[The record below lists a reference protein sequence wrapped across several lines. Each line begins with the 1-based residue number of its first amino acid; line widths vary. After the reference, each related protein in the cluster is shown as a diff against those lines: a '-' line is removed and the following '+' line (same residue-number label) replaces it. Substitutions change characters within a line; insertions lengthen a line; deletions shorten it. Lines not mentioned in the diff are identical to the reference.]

1 MTLPLV
7 AIPSHDFTSFLG
19 VPVCTD
25 LDALD
30 AEIAILGIP
39 YGVPYGTKDIVTASS
54 AAPAAI
60 RAQSNRWGDTME
72 HYDFDLGGTLLDGR
86 AVRIV
91 DCGDVPGDPLDI
103 PGNVARATA
112 AVQAILARR
121 ALPIVL
127 GGDDA
132 IPIPVFRA
140 YKDHGPIFMVQI
152 DAHIDW
158 RHDIDGVTEGYSS
171 TMRRA
176 SEMPWIGGIVQIG
189 MRSLGSARSPEVRD
203 ALAYGATLITAR
215 DVQAQGAEVALRQIP
230 DGGSYFITIDGD
242 ALDPSVM
249 PGVNAPT
256 PGGLSLHQV
265 TDIVRGVVRKGR
277 VVGCNIVELAPD
289 RDLNGIS
296 ALTACSIIRNLIGE
310 MVRSGY
316 W

>member
-7 AIPSHDFTSFLG
+7 TVPSRDFTSFLG

-25 LDALD
+25 LDALE

-39 YGVPYGTKDIVTASS
+39 FGVPYGADDIFTTSS

-60 RAQSNRWGDTME
+60 RAQSNRWGDTMV

-91 DCGDVPGDPLDI
+91 DCGDVPGDPQDI
-103 PGNVARATA
+103 PGNAARATA
-112 AVQAILARR
+112 AVQAILARG
-121 ALPIVL
+121 AVPIVL

-140 YKDHGPIFMVQI
+140 YQDHGPIFMVQV

-158 RHDIDGVTEGYSS
+158 RHDIDGVTEGFSS
-171 TMRRA
+171 PMRRA
-176 SEMPWIGGIVQIG
+176 SEMSWIGGMVQVG
-189 MRSLGSARSPEVRD
+189 MRGLGSARTAEVRD
-203 ALAYGATLITAR
+203 ALAYGSTLITAR
-215 DVQAQGAEVALRQIP
+215 EVQTQGAEAALRRIP
-230 DGGSYFITIDGD
+230 DGGSYFIAIDGD
-242 ALDPSVM
+242 SLDPSVM

-256 PGGLSLHQV
+256 PGGLSYPQV
-265 TDIVRGVVRKGR
+265 ADIVRGVARKGR
-277 VVGCNIVELAPD
+277 VVGCDFVELAPD
-289 RDLNGIS
+289 RDINGIS
-296 ALTACSIIRNLIGE
+296 ALTACGIIRNLIGE

>member
-19 VPVCTD
+19 VPVCTE

-39 YGVPYGTKDIVTASS
+39 FGAPYGTSDIVTASS

-60 RAQSNRWGDTME
+60 RAQSNRLSVTLD
-72 HYDFDLGGTLLDGR
+72 HYDFDLGGPLLDGR

-103 PGNVARATA
+103 AGNAARATN
-112 AVQAILARR
+112 AVRAILARG
-121 ALPIVL
+121 AVPIVL

-140 YKDHGPIFMVQI
+140 YEGHGPIAIVQI

-158 RHDIDGVTEGYSS
+158 RHEVQGVTEGYSS

-176 SEMPWIGGIVQIG
+176 SEMPWIGGMVQIG
-189 MRSLGSARSPEVRD
+189 MRSLGSARPADVRD
-203 ALAYGATLITAR
+203 A
-215 DVQAQGAEVALRQIP
+215 
-230 DGGSYFITIDGD
+230 
-242 ALDPSVM
+242 
-249 PGVNAPT
+249 
-256 PGGLSLHQV
+256 
-265 TDIVRGVVRKGR
+265 
-277 VVGCNIVELAPD
+277 
-289 RDLNGIS
+289 
-296 ALTACSIIRNLIGE
+296 
-310 MVRSGY
+310 
-316 W
+316 